1 VKPHRGFSAVAVD
14 HLAEFRAE
22 GTLWVHDKTG
32 AQVYHLAAE
41 DRESLVAFV
50 FPTPPDDD
58 TGVAH
63 ILEHSVLCGSK
74 NYPTKDPFLYL
85 LKSSLNTFLN
95 AMTYPDKTVYPV
107 ASVVPK
113 DFMNL
118 LGVYA
123 DAVYFPLLKAEAFRQ
138 EGHRLEWD
146 DRGGLVRSGVVYNE
160 MKGNYSSAEGVIGD
174 LVQRALFDAG
184 PYSHDSGGDP
194 AHIPDLTYE
203 AFRGFHARNYHPSR
217 GLVFLYGDLD
227 PAPVLRLLDKK
238 YFRHFDRQPP
248 ASVIVPQARWSQPRT
263 VRGVYPASAEEAAE
277 KGTLALTWLVADAPD
292 HDRVLALDLLSEIL
306 LGDAGVLQKSLL
318 ESGLGEDLSPVSGLF
333 TEIRDVS
340 FTVGLRGT
348 SEDNTQAFE
357 ALVLGQLARWA
368 DNGFPRDLVDSVV
381 ASYEFS
387 VREVRGGGMG
397 LRYLSRATRG
407 WLHGSTL
414 GESLQFQPRLA
425 ALKARLDAG
434 ERVFETLVRE
444 ALIANAHRATVVCV
458 PDPELQKRHEEAA
471 QETLAALRMK
481 LAAAD
486 LEALKG
492 DQNALKT
499 FQETPDTRRAVAS
512 LPELRLA
519 DIPPKVD
526 VSEVQ
531 WLQEPALLL
540 GSHAA
545 FTNGVLYLDL
555 AFDLKGLGEED
566 YKLLPLLQRCLDG
579 LGLEG
584 LSWDLLAREIA
595 LNTGGLSF
603 RANADESLADGAL
616 VGKFYVR
623 MRMLEERRDAALN
636 LLERVLTRTWWSN
649 RSRLREL
656 ILEMKNDYQGALIPR
671 GHVFASTR
679 SAASL
684 SLGGRVGELTGGL
697 AQLDF
702 LAALADAD
710 DAKLEATL
718 ESLRSLASWIWTSPG
733 TEAMIT
739 GAEASLGTL
748 GGLASALVGRLQSLP
763 RPVRPAAALLPPSGP
778 GPALVRL
785 IPSTVGFV
793 ARSLRGTKMTE
804 AGHAAELVLSHRLKT
819 GFLWERIR
827 MRGGAYGAFSMPNGL
842 EGTFTFATYR
852 DPNLTTS
859 LDAFRESLL
868 ASRAEPLSGSE
879 LRNTII
885 GTVSNDLSPRSPA
898 DDGFLALQRRH
909 LGISDDLRQA
919 KRDALLRTTAKDV
932 VAAAA
937 RLEGAFGEG
946 QTFVL
951 TGESI
956 GRPGLDEG
964 TWLEDRP

>member
-1 VKPHRGFSAVAVD
+1 MKAPRGFTAVSVD

-41 DRESLVAFV
+41 DRENLVAFV
-50 FPTPPDDD
+50 FPTPPHDD

-63 ILEHSVLCGSK
+63 ILEHSVLCGSR

-113 DFMNL
+113 DFLNL

-123 DAVYFPLLKAEAFRQ
+123 DAVFFPLLKPEAFRQ

-146 DRGGLVRSGVVYNE
+146 DRGGLIRSGVVYNE

-174 LVQRALFDAG
+174 LVQRALFDSG

-194 AHIPDLTYE
+194 AHIPELTYE
-203 AFRGFHARNYHPSR
+203 AFLKFHAENYHPSR

-227 PAPVLRLLDKK
+227 PFPVLQLLDKK
-238 YFRHFDRQPP
+238 YFRHFDRTGTAPTIVAQP
-248 ASVIVPQARWSQPRT
+248 RWSGPRT
-263 VRGVYPASAEEAAE
+263 VRGVYPASAEETAE
-277 KGTLALTWLVADAPD
+277 GGTLALTWLVADAPD
-292 HDRVLALDLLSEIL
+292 HDRVLALDVLSEIL
-306 LGDAGVLQKSLL
+306 LGDAGPLQKSLL

-340 FTVGLRGT
+340 FTVGLRGAQ
-348 SEDNTQAFE
+348 EEKKDLFE
-357 ALVLGQLARWA
+357 SLVLGQLTHWA
-368 DNGFPRDLVDSVV
+368 DHGFPRDLVDSVV
-381 ASYEFS
+381 ASYEFG

-407 WLHGSTL
+407 WLHGSSL

-425 ALKARLDAG
+425 ALKARLNAG

-444 ALIANAHRATVVCV
+444 ALVANPHRATVVCV
-458 PDPELQKRHEEAA
+458 PDPELQKRHEEAV
-471 QETLAALRMK
+471 QETLAALRMR

-486 LEALKG
+486 IEALKT
-492 DQNALKT
+492 DQSALKA
-499 FQETPDTRRAVAS
+499 FQDTPDSRRAVAT

-519 DIPPKVD
+519 DIPPKVE
-526 VSEVQ
+526 VSALD
-531 WLQEPALLL
+531 WAQESALLV
-540 GSHAA
+540 GRHPA

-555 AFDLKGLGEED
+555 AFDLGGLGEEE

-584 LSWDLLAREIA
+584 LGWDLLAREIA

-603 RANADESLADGAL
+603 RANADESLADGTL

-623 MRMLEERRDAALN
+623 LRMLEERRDKAMG
-636 LLERVLTRTWWSN
+636 LLERVLTQTAWSN
-649 RSRLREL
+649 RGRLREL
-656 ILEMKNDYQGALIPR
+656 ILEMKNDFQGALIPR

-679 SAASL
+679 SASGL
-684 SLGGRVGELTGGL
+684 SPGGRVGELTGGL

-702 LAALADAD
+702 LAALADSD
-710 DAKLEATL
+710 EERLDATL
-718 ESLRSLASWIWTSPG
+718 GSLRALAAWIWTSSGADAVVTG
-733 TEAMIT
+733 TEGQLA
-739 GAEASLGTL
+739 GLGRQAAS
-748 GGLASALVGRLQSLP
+748 LVGRLQALP
-763 RPVRPAAALLPPSGP
+763 RSVRSGSALPPLPGP
-778 GPALVRL
+778 GPARVRL

-793 ARSLRGTKMTE
+793 ARSIRGTKMTD

-827 MRGGAYGAFSMPNGL
+827 MKGGAYGAFSMPNGL

-852 DPNLTTS
+852 DPNLASS
-859 LDAFRESLL
+859 LEAFRESLL
-868 ASRAEPLSGSE
+868 ASRAEPLSGAE

-898 DDGFLALQRRH
+898 EDGFLALQRRH
-909 LGISDDLRQA
+909 LGITDALRQA
-919 KRDALLRTTAKDV
+919 KRDGLLRTKAKDLIT
-932 VAAAA
+932 AADW
-937 RLEGAFGEG
+937 LESGFDQG

-956 GRPGLDEG
+956 ARPGLEEG